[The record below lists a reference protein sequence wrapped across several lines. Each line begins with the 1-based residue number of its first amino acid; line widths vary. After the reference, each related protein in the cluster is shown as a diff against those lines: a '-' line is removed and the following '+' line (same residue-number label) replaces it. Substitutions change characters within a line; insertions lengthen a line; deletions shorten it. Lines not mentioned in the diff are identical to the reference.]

1 MVVEDFFVYS
11 FWVFF
16 VYLSVFGYSFFYTF
30 PCVVCGNCA
39 GLFIC
44 CFNDCCYCYEP
55 FLLKA
60 VLVGEGW
67 YDGMF
72 MVLKCFNYGVCLP
85 VYSVF
90 CKEDCFPNEMI
101 CGYVFFPLFLYFSR

>member
-16 VYLSVFGYSFFYTF
+16 VYLSIFGYGFFYTF
-30 PCVVCGNCA
+30 LCVVCGDCS
-39 GLFIC
+39 GLFVC
-44 CFNDCCYCYEP
+44 CFGNCCYCYEP
-55 FLLKA
+55 FLLEI

-72 MVLKCFNYGVCLP
+72 MVRKCFNYGVYLP

-90 CKEDCFPNEMI
+90 CEEYCF
-101 CGYVFFPLFLYFSR
+101 SK